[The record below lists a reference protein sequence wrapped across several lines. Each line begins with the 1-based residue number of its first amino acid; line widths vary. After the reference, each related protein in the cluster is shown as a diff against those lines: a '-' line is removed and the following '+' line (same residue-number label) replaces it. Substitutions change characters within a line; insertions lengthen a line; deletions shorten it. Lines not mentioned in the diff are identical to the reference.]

1 MGKGNEGL
9 WICFPTFGLH
19 MGQGN
24 EEGYTA
30 TLAIYDQILGIF
42 AMQ

>member
-1 MGKGNEGL
+1 MHSHVCLVYN
-9 WICFPTFGLH
+9 

-30 TLAIYDQILGIF
+30 TLAIFYDQILGIF
-42 AMQ
+42 TSMQ